1 MQMRIDELA
10 TRAGT
15 TSRNIRAYQA
25 RGLLPAPT
33 LEGRTG
39 YYGEEHL
46 HRLQIIH
53 ELQERGFSLAAIG
66 ELLRT
71 WAQGGDLGHL
81 LGFKHLL
88 VAPLTDEEETRYT
101 LQELLERFPDAAG
114 EPELL
119 ERAIALNLIRPE
131 EEGEFRAPSPLLI
144 EAGEE
149 LTRAG
154 VPLTAILE
162 LVAELRQDVAGIADR
177 FVDLVV
183 EHIAPSPDDRPDEAE
198 LGRTLESLGRLRPI
212 AIEVVR
218 PLMAQ
223 ELQEAGRRA
232 FERFAQQLE
241 DARDQSRDSEAS

>member
-1 MQMRIDELA
+1 MKLRIDDLA

-25 RGLLPAPT
+25 RGLLPAPR

-66 ELLRT
+66 ELLDT

-81 LGFKHLL
+81 LGFRHLL
-88 VAPLTDEEETRYT
+88 SAPLTDEEPARYDRDD
-101 LQELLERFPDAAG
+101 LLARFPETAG

-119 ERAIALNLIRPE
+119 ERAVELDLIRPQDD
-131 EEGEFRAPSPLLI
+131 EGREFVAPSPLLI

-149 LTRAG
+149 LVRAG
-154 VPLTAILE
+154 VPLATILE
-162 LVAELRQDVAGIADR
+162 LVVLLREDLAGVADR
-177 FVDLVV
+177 FVGLVV
-183 EHIAPSPDDRPDEAE
+183 DHIAPSPTDHPQDAE
-198 LGRTLESLGRLRPI
+198 LARTLESLRRLRPI
-212 AIEVVR
+212 AVEVVR

-223 ELQEAGRRA
+223 ELQRSAERVLDLVAG
-232 FERFAQQLE
+232 EL
-241 DARDQSRDSEAS
+241 DAATRD

>member
-1 MQMRIDELA
+1 MEHMQLRIDELA

-25 RGLLPAPT
+25 RGLLPPPT

-39 YYGEEHL
+39 FYGEEHL
-46 HRLQIIH
+46 HRLEIIH

-66 ELLRT
+66 ELLQT

-88 VAPLTDEEETRYT
+88 AAPLVDEDPTRYT
-101 LQELLERFPDAAG
+101 LAELLERFPEAAG
-114 EPELL
+114 EPHLLRRSIELD
-119 ERAIALNLIRPE
+119 LIRPE
-131 EEGEFRAPSPLLI
+131 GEDVYVAPSPLLI

-149 LTRAG
+149 LIRAG
-154 VPLTAILE
+154 VPLAAILE
-162 LVAELRQDVAGIADR
+162 LVGELRTDIARIAER
-177 FVDLVV
+177 FVALVAD
-183 EHIAPSPDDRPDEAE
+183 HITPPPEAQPEDDE
-198 LGRTLESLGRLRPI
+198 LDGALESLGRLRPI

-223 ELQEAGRRA
+223 ELQRAGQLA
-232 FERFAQQLE
+232 LERFLE
-241 DARDQSRDSEAS
+241 ELEESRGTEAS

>member
-1 MQMRIDELA
+1 MQLRIDELA

-66 ELLRT
+66 ELLDT

-88 VAPLTDEEETRYT
+88 AAPLVDEDPTRYT
-101 LQELLERFPDAAG
+101 LDELLERFPEAAG

-119 ERAIALNLIRPE
+119 RRSIELDLIRPE
-131 EEGEFRAPSPLLI
+131 GDDVYIAPSPLLI

-149 LTRAG
+149 LIRAG
-154 VPLTAILE
+154 VPLSEILE
-162 LVAELRQDVAGIADR
+162 LVANLRRDLAGIAER
-177 FVDLVV
+177 FVDLVA
-183 EHIAPSPDDRPDEAE
+183 EHIAPAPESQPEESE
-198 LGRTLESLGRLRPI
+198 LAQTLESLGRLRPI

-223 ELQEAGRRA
+223 QLQLAGQQA
-232 FERFAQQLE
+232 FERFVQELE
-241 DARDQSRDSEAS
+241 ETRGTEAS

>member
-1 MQMRIDELA
+1 MRLRIDELA
-10 TRAGT
+10 TEAGT

-25 RGLLPAPT
+25 RGLLPAPM

-66 ELLRT
+66 ELLAT

-81 LGFKHLL
+81 LGFRHLL
-88 VAPLTDEEETRYT
+88 AAPLTDEEPTEYS
-101 LQELLERFPDAAG
+101 LAELLTRFPEAQG
-114 EPELL
+114 EPKLL
-119 ERAIALNLIRPE
+119 DHAVDLDLIRPQE
-131 EEGEFRAPSPLLI
+131 DGTFVAPSPLLI

-149 LTRAG
+149 LIRAG
-154 VPLTAILE
+154 VPLDSILE
-162 LVAELRQDVAGIADR
+162 LVSALRQDMGGVADR
-177 FVDLVV
+177 FVDLVT
-183 EHIAPSPDDRPDEAE
+183 EHIAPSVRDDPADTD
-198 LGRTLESLGRLRPI
+198 LVQTLESLRRLRPI

-223 ELQEAGRRA
+223 ELQAASERA
-232 FERFAQQLE
+232 FERLAEELGKT
-241 DARDQSRDSEAS
+241 DDLEAS